1 MDVTPATSKQ
11 ATPARQPGKTGAAPA
26 TRAVHALSIDVEDYF
41 QVAALARVVKPG
53 DWGAMPSRVE
63 ANTDAL
69 LALFER
75 KGVKA
80 TFFVLG
86 WIAERHPDLIRRL
99 ASHGHEIASHGYS
112 HQLIYN
118 QTPEVFAEETRRSK
132 TLLEDIIQQ
141 PVTGYRAASY
151 SITHRSLW
159 ALDILTDLG
168 FTWDSSIFPIRH
180 DNYGIPGSPREPYL
194 LKTGNGGVLREFPLT
209 TARVF
214 GQNIPAAGGGYFRQ
228 FPYPVF
234 RHLFRRASQGD
245 RVPQMFYLHPWEI
258 DPEQPRFNAASW
270 FSRFRHYTNLSK
282 CYGRLEQLLD
292 DFQFDTVSNSYSGY
306 MAGGNQKDDRIYAA
320 DRLGLEGQP
329 A

>member
-1 MDVTPATSKQ
+1 MDIKPATAQ
-11 ATPARQPGKTGAAPA
+11 PADAKTAN
-26 TRAVHALSIDVEDYF
+26 RAVHALSIDVEDYF
-41 QVAALARVVKPG
+41 QVAALARVVKPE
-53 DWGAMPSRVE
+53 DWDAMPSRVE

-69 LALFER
+69 LALFED

-86 WIAERHPDLIRRL
+86 WVAERHPRLIRRL
-99 ASHGHEIASHGYS
+99 ADHGHEIASHGYS

-118 QTPEVFAEETRRSK
+118 QTPEVFTEETRRSK
-132 TLLEDIIQQ
+132 ALLEDIIQQ

-151 SITHRSLW
+151 SITQRSLW
-159 ALDILTDLG
+159 ALDILTELG

-180 DNYGIPGSPREPYL
+180 DNYGIPGSPREPYW

-209 TARVF
+209 TARVL

-234 RHLFRRASQGD
+234 RQLFRQASQGD

-258 DPEQPRFNAASW
+258 DPGQPRFNAASW
-270 FSRFRHYTNLSK
+270 FSRFRHYTNLNK
-282 CYGRLEQLLD
+282 CYGRLEHLLD

-306 MAGGNQKDDRIYAA
+306 MAGSSQRADRVYAA
-320 DRLGLEGQP
+320 DRLGLAGQP